1 MMVLGRIATTLS
13 SPLPAGESVGHLW
26 RPFLLKNAEAK
37 LRLWRIVRCAA
48 GEGTFREAELRG
60 ETPHP
65 KPAPSLSSGG
75 ASRRPVGSGFD
86 LSPAGRGEKEPLQPK
101 FIGL

>member
-1 MMVLGRIATTLS
+1 MMISSPMAMTLN
-13 SPLPAGESVGHLW
+13 SPLPAGESVGRLR

-48 GEGTFREAELRG
+48 GEGPIREHECVR

-65 KPAPSLSSGG
+65 KPAL
-75 ASRRPVGSGFD
+75 RSGFD
-86 LSPAGRGEKEPLQPK
+86 LSPAGRGEKEPLQPE
-101 FIGL
+101 FITV